1 MTYLRSRLVSAALVV
16 AVVIVVLLTMVASAI
31 FLLGD
36 SGWAAVPL
44 LGVVAVA
51 AASLFLIPVAWL
63 PAAAILLF
71 AVVPERI
78 TPSDGV
84 FAAVP
89 PITFVVVI
97 WVFRRVVLQQSDPL
111 DRAHRLRITA
121 PRAFAMLAAAA
132 LLVWSV
138 VSIAR
143 SPNSVTSMSWT
154 VAFTCSALLVML
166 VPSAAK
172 EAALLREAW
181 IRAGFVF
188 GLYAMLELALQGS
201 PLYGTLYN
209 ALGLESVQHW
219 SVYRS
224 EVSFGHPIS
233 AGAFL
238 APAAVLAVA
247 AWLQFGRKRH
257 LLFGIGS
264 ALGVVATVS
273 RGSIAALGAGIALA
287 VALILVIS
295 RPRSPWRFATAIAGG
310 ALAGV
315 LVFVASP
322 LGERSESV
330 ESARSTES
338 RDAGTALAL
347 RAADDSGW
355 FGTGAGTSGLI
366 PQGSESLVIESSLL
380 QILVSLGLP
389 GLALFCFVVLSLTV
403 NALRQRD
410 IAAATALI
418 TFVVAISGFNSI
430 EAIRSQ
436 HLLLGLLFLICLF
449 PAARPAPPR
458 RNMVAQFGW
467 DSRPSPYL
475 APVQK
480 SPVPR

>member
-1 MTYLRSRLVSAALVV
+1 MTYLRSRLVSAALVGAV
-16 AVVIVVLLTMVASAI
+16 AIVVLVTMVTGAI
-31 FLLGD
+31 FVLGD
-36 SGWAAVPL
+36 SGWAAVPI

-51 AASLFLIPVAWL
+51 AATLFLIPVAWL

-78 TPSDGV
+78 TPTVGV

-89 PITFVVVI
+89 PITFVIVI
-97 WVFRRVVLQQSDPL
+97 WVFRRVILQQSDPV

-143 SPNSVTSMSWT
+143 SPNSVTSISWT
-154 VAFTCSALLVML
+154 VAFTCSVLLVML
-166 VPSAAK
+166 VPSAVK

-181 IRAGFVF
+181 IRVGFVF
-188 GLYAMLELALQGS
+188 GLYATLELALQGS
-201 PLYGTLYN
+201 PVYGTLYD
-209 ALGLESVQHW
+209 ALGLKSVQHW

-238 APAAVLAVA
+238 APAAVLAIA

-257 LLFGIGS
+257 LLFGLGS

-273 RGSIAALGAGIALA
+273 RGSIAALGAGIGLA
-287 VALILVIS
+287 VALFLLLPG
-295 RPRSPWRFATAIAGG
+295 PRSPWRVATAIAGG

-315 LVFVASP
+315 LVLVASP
-322 LGERSESV
+322 LGERAASL

-338 RDAGTALAL
+338 RDASTTLAL
-347 RAADDSGW
+347 RAANDSGW

-366 PQGSESLVIESSLL
+366 PQGSESLLVESSLL

-389 GLALFCFVVLSLTV
+389 GLALFCFVVLSLSV

-418 TFVVAISGFNSI
+418 TFVIAISSFNSI
-430 EAIRSQ
+430 DAIRSQ

-449 PAARPAPPR
+449 PAARPTPSR
-458 RNMVAQFGW
+458 RNMVARFGW

-475 APVQK
+475 AAVQK
-480 SPVPR
+480 SPGPR